1 MAGAPR
7 HRAATSASS
16 SSSRS
21 PGRRRTTRV
30 AVAGAATALGVGGL
44 LLHGLGTAGAAT
56 TATWNRL
63 AGCESGGDWHI
74 NTGNGYYGGLQFS
87 QGTWVAMGGRKYAER
102 ADLATP
108 EEQMAIGENLLRA
121 NDYSWRAWPS
131 CSARLGLTEAD
142 ARATDHTVDGTFLH
156 GYDYQ
161 PTKHVVQNDPL
172 KRLDP

>member
-1 MAGAPR
+1 MAGLPR
-7 HRAATSASS
+7 PGASS
-16 SSSRS
+16 SSPRLT
-21 PGRRRTTRV
+21 TTRV
-30 AVAGAATALGVGGL
+30 AVIGSAAVLGVAGL

-87 QGTWVAMGGRKYAER
+87 QGTWVAMGGRKYAAR

-108 EEQMAIGENLLRA
+108 QEQMAIGEVLLKA
-121 NDYSWRAWPS
+121 NHYSWRAWPA
-131 CSARLGLTEAD
+131 CSASLGLTEAD
-142 ARATDHTVDGTFLH
+142 ARATDHTVDGTYLH

-161 PTKHVVQNDPL
+161 PTKHVSQNEPL

>member
-1 MAGAPR
+1 MAGVPR
-7 HRAATSASS
+7 RPWASTSAAQRGSA
-16 SSSRS
+16 RI
-21 PGRRRTTRV
+21 
-30 AVAGAATALGVGGL
+30 AVIGTAAILGVAGL

-87 QGTWVAMGGRKYAER
+87 QGTWVAMGGRKYAAR

-108 EEQMAIGENLLRA
+108 QEQMAIGEKLLKA
-121 NDYSWRAWPS
+121 NHYSWKAWPA
-131 CSARLGLTEAD
+131 CSAKLGLTEAD
-142 ARATDHTVDGTFLH
+142 ARATDHTVDGRYLH

-161 PTKHVVQNDPL
+161 PTRHVPANPPL
-172 KRLDP
+172 KKLVP

>member
-1 MAGAPR
+1 MAGVPR
-7 HRAATSASS
+7 H
-16 SSSRS
+16 
-21 PGRRRTTRV
+21 
-30 AVAGAATALGVGGL
+30 AGAQSTSRGRTVRFAAVGTAAALGVAGL

-87 QGTWVAMGGRKYAER
+87 LGTWIAMGGRQYAAR
-102 ADLATP
+102 PDLATP
-108 EEQMAIGENLLRA
+108 EEQMAVGEVLLRA
-121 NDYSWRAWPS
+121 NDYSWRAWPA

-142 ARATDHTVDGTFLH
+142 ARATDHTVH
-156 GYDYQ
+156 GIFVHPYDYQ
-161 PTKHVVQNDPL
+161 PTRHVIQNEPL

>member
-1 MAGAPR
+1 MAGV
-7 HRAATSASS
+7 
-16 SSSRS
+16 
-21 PGRRRTTRV
+21 RRRPGASAWSRRRAKTRV
-30 AVAGAATALGVGGL
+30 LGAGSACALGAAGL

-87 QGTWVAMGGRKYAER
+87 QSTWVAMGGRQYAAR

-108 EEQMAIGENLLRA
+108 QEQMAVGEVLLKA
-121 NDYSWRAWPS
+121 NDYSWKAWPV
-131 CSARLGLTEAD
+131 CSAKLGLTEAD

-156 GYDYQ
+156 RYDYQ
-161 PTKHVVQNDPL
+161 PTRHVTQSQPL
-172 KRLDP
+172 HRLNP